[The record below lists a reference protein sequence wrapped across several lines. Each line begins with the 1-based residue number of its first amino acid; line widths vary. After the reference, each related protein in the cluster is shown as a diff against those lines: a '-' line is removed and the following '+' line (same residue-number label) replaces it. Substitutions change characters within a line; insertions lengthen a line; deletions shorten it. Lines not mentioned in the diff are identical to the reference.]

1 MTAEIFK
8 GPVQVID
15 KRQTENPLESFAF
28 DDFLQ
33 HQISEDHIPKVR
45 FWVHSPYIILGLQ
58 DARLP
63 SLTYGLDYINDA
75 GFNYIV
81 RNSGGLGV
89 VLDEGVLN
97 ISLILPKADFQY
109 IENGYDIMTMLV
121 KKMFPEGHI
130 EAYEIT
136 ESYCPGT
143 YDLSISGKKFAGIS
157 QRRIKD
163 GVAVQIYLSVTGSGA
178 KRAQMMKE
186 FYRDANALLSE
197 KFFYPNINPDKM
209 ASLNELLGMDLSIE
223 QVEERTLNAL
233 RSMGAE
239 LETFPVLDNEQA
251 LQYAQFLRN
260 IEARNR
266 KYVSFD

>member
-97 ISLILPKADFQY
+97 ISLI
-109 IENGYDIMTMLV
+109 M
-121 KKMFPEGHI
+121 
-130 EAYEIT
+130 
-136 ESYCPGT
+136 
-143 YDLSISGKKFAGIS
+143 IS
-157 QRRIKD
+157 
-163 GVAVQIYLSVTGSGA
+163 
-178 KRAQMMKE
+178 
-186 FYRDANALLSE
+186 
-197 KFFYPNINPDKM
+197 
-209 ASLNELLGMDLSIE
+209 
-223 QVEERTLNAL
+223 
-233 RSMGAE
+233 
-239 LETFPVLDNEQA
+239 
-251 LQYAQFLRN
+251 
-260 IEARNR
+260 
-266 KYVSFD
+266 